1 MAKAKTRIF
10 KPTDTSIIG
19 MMENTIR
26 RNWQRPCV
34 TNYGTEESYTY
45 GDVAK
50 MIARCAPVRKKS
62 YKMKK
67 LEELTPELQALIGF
81 AKPVSDAD
89 DDINGDKA
97 RTEYLN
103 EKYSL

>member
-1 MAKAKTRIF
+1 MATISLDSSLYTQAKRYAKADGI
-10 KPTDTSIIG
+10 S
-19 MMENTIR
+19 
-26 RNWQRPCV
+26 V
-34 TNYGTEESYTY
+34 EEW
-45 GDVAK
+45 VAK